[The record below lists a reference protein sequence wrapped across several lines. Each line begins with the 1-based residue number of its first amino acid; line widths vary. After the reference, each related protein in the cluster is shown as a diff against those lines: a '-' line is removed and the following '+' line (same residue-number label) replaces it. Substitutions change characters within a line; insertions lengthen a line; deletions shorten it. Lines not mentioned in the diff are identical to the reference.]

1 MLRRRAWGIGA
12 ALLTALGG
20 VSAAA
25 EPGEVVTLPHDRGA
39 AAFHRWNGGPIERP
53 KPPPPPIVDRPTKAR
68 ANDTAAA
75 LRAQEEA
82 NFLRRLAA
90 CDRLRELAL
99 ETGDDSLDRLAD
111 EIQQKAEAAYK
122 QRTAH
127 LPGGQIVAP
136 ADPESRPAVAS
147 TSRED
152 KR

>member
-1 MLRRRAWGIGA
+1 MPRPVPLERA
-12 ALLTALGG
+12 
-20 VSAAA
+20 
-25 EPGEVVTLPHDRGA
+25 RGRILVM
-39 AAFHRWNGGPIERP
+39 FSGDPQGTPDWVR
-53 KPPPPPIVDRPTKAR
+53 
-68 ANDTAAA
+68 
-75 LRAQEEA
+75 
-82 NFLRRLAA
+82 
-90 CDRLRELAL
+90 AL